1 MPVLNTTDT
10 VPRQDTVNQPVTQ
23 DTTTSVPI
31 DTNVDQIITNAA
43 LNQKETVKTSRPIAP
58 DIEKFF
64 SDYEDSFKRIE
75 PIQSGLVKNPKQ
87 EDFGFWNTLGDMV
100 LSASMGPVNAIENT
114 GDFLDRN
121 IVSLGGVS
129 FGDND
134 GRLSFQDFIPKIIT
148 PTQWKEGKY
157 SDQRNLP
164 MFYEPKTIAGNL
176 SEGLTRFVSGFV
188 GPNALLKSVGVAG
201 SLGLWSLRGVS
212 AGAISDLTVWD
223 PSEGRLSD
231 MLVQF
236 NSPLLNNAVTNYLA
250 SDPEDTEMEGRLKN
264 VLEGMLGGTIISG
277 AFKSAQ
283 LLTLL
288 GIKGVKKINST
299 RDPKVKEQAYKDTGE
314 AIKEVQ
320 DGNIDAPIVK
330 KQIADGNP
338 AINIDK
344 LEEAI
349 KIGQKTA
356 KEDTESFIKSILNTK
371 SFKSSE
377 HVLSTIDQISELFT
391 AEQRAYLK
399 DNVLKNSV
407 AEELATIMSR
417 DKEEILRILPQ
428 IAADANQST
437 VRMLA
442 TKMVLQEIA
451 STFRDSAIKYNKLYG
466 DNRKLWTE
474 AAKTELGTLA
484 GIIRDSVY
492 SLKEQIRGAARTT
505 QAGRVKVGKAGGT
518 RLDVE
523 NYANIVKEFDGDI
536 ITIAKKISQSKTP
549 ENILDSVAKTK
560 MQKSIEVFNS
570 AYINSLLSG
579 TATHEVNFLSSLYE
593 AFIRPLEQ
601 IGGGVFRA
609 DHKTIRLGFAQY
621 KGMLHNFKDM
631 WSATKTAF
639 KQSDSV
645 LDSKMRTQD
654 NLQIVN
660 GRAVR
665 PISASNLGFNGKAG
679 TAIDWIGKFIE
690 FPSRLMVTSDEL
702 FKQMNYR
709 GRVYTNALENTME
722 RGLDIYS
729 KEGKANIKRI
739 LSEAFDENG
748 RANIKNNP
756 LNEKA
761 LQYAREATFTN
772 SIKNGS
778 YGDWG
783 SGIDSFLRSHPS
795 LRFLAP
801 FVRTPTNLWRHV
813 ENRIPGWGIYTKQMQ
828 EMWSSGDRRARAEV
842 IGRQMLGFSATTLA
856 LMYAFD
862 NVQTK
867 DGKPLPKLTGA
878 GPANKD
884 IKKIWMD
891 LGWQPYSI
899 AQINKDGSITYLQ
912 YNRMDPRF
920 YMFGLVADIK
930 ENFGNIN
937 EAEAGDAFSAAFLT
951 IYRNTIGKTYM
962 RGMADTLDVLA
973 NPTANKI
980 SSTFG
985 KIIGSVIPLGA
996 LRDQFQ
1002 SQSYET
1008 RSFVDGIISRSSLGS
1023 VLLEPK
1029 RDILTGKP
1037 IEKVIAGLNWNPD
1050 GIISVTGLT
1059 MGPALVGKSVNV
1071 KDDPVIYELARLK
1084 VPLKQPAVK
1093 KENIDLSEIKKDGQ
1107 SAYDYWIQRIGE
1119 TKDSAKLTFKER
1131 LTREF
1136 NSDQYKRAQE
1146 GGEGTIGG
1154 KEYIVSKVYDQFKAY
1169 AYQDMINKYPEVK
1182 KAIDQSLTQKSKLMQ
1197 LKPSIAEQKKS
1208 LQ

>member
-10 VPRQDTVNQPVTQ
+10 VPRQDTVNQTVTQ

-31 DTNVDQIITNAA
+31 DTNVDQIITNAS
-43 LNQKETVKTSRPIAP
+43 LNQRETVKTSGPIAP

-164 MFYEPKTIAGNL
+164 MFYQPKTIAGNL

-330 KQIADGNP
+330 KQIVDGNP

-466 DNRKLWTE
+466 DNRKLWTD

-549 ENILDSVAKTK
+549 ENILDAVAKTK

-579 TATHEVNFLSSLYE
+579 TPTQEVNFLSSLYE

-660 GRAVR
+660 GRAIR

-679 TAIDWIGKFIE
+679 TAIDWIGKFVE

-709 GRVYTNALENTME
+709 GRVYANALENTME

-783 SGIDSFLRSHPS
+783 SGVDSFLKAHPS

-862 NVQTK
+862 NVKTK
-867 DGKPLPKLTGA
+867 DGKVLPKLTGA

-884 IKKIWMD
+884 IKKIWLD

-899 AQINKDGSITYLQ
+899 AQINKDGSITYIQ

-920 YMFGLVADIK
+920 YVFGLVADIK
-930 ENFGNIN
+930 ENIDNIN
-937 EAEAGDAFSAAFLT
+937 EVEAGDAFAAGFLT

-962 RGMADTLDVLA
+962 RGIADTLDVLA

-985 KIIGSVIPLGA
+985 KIIGSVIPFGA
-996 LRDQFQ
+996 FRNQFE

-1023 VLLEPK
+1023 LFLDPK

-1037 IEKVIAGLNWNPD
+1037 IEKVTAGLNWNPD

-1059 MGPALVGKSVNV
+1059 MGPALIGKSVNV
-1071 KDDPVIYELARLK
+1071 KDDPIIYELARLK

-1093 KENIDLSEIKKDGQ
+1093 KENVDLSEIKKDGQ
-1107 SAYDYWIQRIGE
+1107 SAYDYWVQRIGE

-1154 KEYIVSKVYDQFKAY
+1154 KEYIVSKIYDQFKAY
-1169 AYQDMINKYPEVK
+1169 AYQDMITKYPEVK
-1182 KAIDQSLTQKSKLMQ
+1182 KATDKSLTEKSKLMQ

>member
-10 VPRQDTVNQPVTQ
+10 VPRQDTVNQTVTQ

-31 DTNVDQIITNAA
+31 DTNVDQIITNASI
-43 LNQKETVKTSRPIAP
+43 NQRETVKTSGPIAP

-134 GRLSFQDFIPKIIT
+134 GKLSFQDFIPKIIT

-236 NSPLLNNAVTNYLA
+236 NSPVLNNAVTNYLA

-349 KIGQKTA
+349 KIGKKTA

-377 HVLSTIDQISELFT
+377 HVLSTIDQVSELFT

-399 DNVLKNSV
+399 DNVLRNSV

-451 STFRDSAIKYNKLYG
+451 FTFRESSIKYNKLYG

-474 AAKTELGTLA
+474 SSKVELETLA
-484 GIIRDSVY
+484 QIIRDSVT

-665 PISASNLGFNGKAG
+665 PISASNLGFNGRAG

-1023 VLLEPK
+1023 VFLEPK

-1037 IEKVIAGLNWNPD
+1037 IDKVTAGLNWNPD

-1093 KENIDLSEIKKDGQ
+1093 KENVDLSEIKKDGQ

-1197 LKPSIAEQKKS
+1197 LKPNMAEQKKS

>member
-10 VPRQDTVNQPVTQ
+10 VPRQDTVNQTVTQ

-31 DTNVDQIITNAA
+31 DTNVDQIITNASI
-43 LNQKETVKTSRPIAP
+43 NQRETVKTSGPIAP

-639 KQSDSV
+639 KQSDSI

-1023 VLLEPK
+1023 VFLEPK

-1037 IEKVIAGLNWNPD
+1037 IDKVTAGLNWNPD

-1093 KENIDLSEIKKDGQ
+1093 KENVDLSEIKKDGQ

-1119 TKDSAKLTFKER
+1119 TKDSSKLTFKER

-1197 LKPSIAEQKKS
+1197 LKPNMAEQKKS

>member
-10 VPRQDTVNQPVTQ
+10 VPRQDTVNQTVTQ

-31 DTNVDQIITNAA
+31 DTNVDQIITNASI
-43 LNQKETVKTSRPIAP
+43 NQRETVKTSGPIAP

-621 KGMLHNFKDM
+621 KGMLYNFKDM

-867 DGKPLPKLTGA
+867 NGKPLPKLTGA

-1093 KENIDLSEIKKDGQ
+1093 KENVDLSEIKKDGQ

-1197 LKPSIAEQKKS
+1197 LKPNMAEQKKS

>member
-10 VPRQDTVNQPVTQ
+10 VPRQDTVNQTVTQ

-31 DTNVDQIITNAA
+31 DTNVDQIITNASI
-43 LNQKETVKTSRPIAP
+43 NQRETVKTSGPIAP

-236 NSPLLNNAVTNYLA
+236 NSPVLNNAVTNYLA

-377 HVLSTIDQISELFT
+377 HVLSTIDQVSELFT

-399 DNVLKNSV
+399 DNVLRNSV

-451 STFRDSAIKYNKLYG
+451 FTFRESSIKYNKLYG

-474 AAKTELGTLA
+474 SSKVELETLA
-484 GIIRDSVY
+484 QIIRDSVT

-549 ENILDSVAKTK
+549 ENILDAVAKTK

-1093 KENIDLSEIKKDGQ
+1093 KENVDLSEIKKDGQ

-1197 LKPSIAEQKKS
+1197 LKPNMAEQKKS